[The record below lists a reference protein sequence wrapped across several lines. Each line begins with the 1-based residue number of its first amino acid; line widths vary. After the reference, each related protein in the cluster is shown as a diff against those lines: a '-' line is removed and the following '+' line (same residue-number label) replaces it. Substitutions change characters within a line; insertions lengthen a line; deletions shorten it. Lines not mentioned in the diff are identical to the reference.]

1 MCQTTDQQTIRMIGK
16 KAINSQTH
24 EKNIQKKETDK
35 EIGLKINNRKKK
47 LIQIPPVRVKLFD
60 SRVNEGF

>member
-1 MCQTTDQQTIRMIGK
+1 MIGK

-24 EKNIQKKETDK
+24 EKKNTKKETDK
-35 EIGLKINNRKKK
+35 EIGLKMNNRKKK

>member
-1 MCQTTDQQTIRMIGK
+1 MIGK

-24 EKNIQKKETDK
+24 EKNTKKKGTDK
-35 EIGLKINNRKKK
+35 EIVLKMNNHKKN
-47 LIQIPPVRVKLFD
+47 LIQITPVRVKWFD